1 VFGAFT
7 KCEWLDYLGYF
18 GDSHSFIF
26 SYQPKFHTY
35 YSYNG
40 KGGKN
45 YCYMNTKQINNSR
58 YKCGLGFGGDNE
70 YDYFRIWLDKDL
82 LN

>member
-1 VFGAFT
+1 MFGAFT

-35 YSYNG
+35 YTYNG
-40 KGGKN
+40 KGFYGYSEN
-45 YCYMNTKQINNSR
+45 LDPHPNIAR
-58 YKCGLGFGGDNE
+58 WIEYKVAE
-70 YDYFRIWLDKDL
+70 EVRA
-82 LN
+82 